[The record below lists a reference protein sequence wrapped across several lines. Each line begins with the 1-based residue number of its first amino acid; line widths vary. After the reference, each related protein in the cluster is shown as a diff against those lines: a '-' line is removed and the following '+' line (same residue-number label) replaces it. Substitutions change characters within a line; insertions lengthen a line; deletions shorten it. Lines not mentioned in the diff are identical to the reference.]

1 MKMKNGLKILI
12 LVVSILLVASIIIVN
27 FVYEDSRFNNSL
39 SLEEFPVTLNEVN
52 IEIKK
57 DTLTKSGVTIIITNN
72 TDSSM
77 AFDEGYRIDKRED
90 GQWSKVK
97 TKNKN
102 TIIGFIINEVRGKE
116 SIEEKINWSKL
127 YGTLRKGNYRIVKE
141 IYGPQIID
149 GFSIQNY
156 IAVEFTIK

>member
-1 MKMKNGLKILI
+1 MKMKNRLKVLFIVVLI
-12 LVVSILLVASIIIVN
+12 LVVVSIIIVK
-27 FVYEDSRFNNSL
+27 FVHEHASFNKSL
-39 SLEEFPVTLNEVN
+39 SLEELPVTLDKVD

-57 DTLTKSGVTIIITNN
+57 ETLTRKSATIIVTNK
-72 TDSSM
+72 TDSPI
-77 AFDEGYRIDKRED
+77 AFDEGYRIDKREG

-97 TKNKN
+97 TKNRN
-102 TIIGFIINEVRGKE
+102 NIVGTILNEVKGKG
-116 SIEEKINWSKL
+116 SIEEKVNWSEL